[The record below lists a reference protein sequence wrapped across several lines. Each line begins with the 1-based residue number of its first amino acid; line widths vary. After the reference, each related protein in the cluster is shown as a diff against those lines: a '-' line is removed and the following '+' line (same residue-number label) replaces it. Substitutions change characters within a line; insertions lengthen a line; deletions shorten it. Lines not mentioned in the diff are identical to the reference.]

1 MRNDHHFQLEP
12 LSDDL
17 MLSDLRDDVF
27 MGYNQE
33 DTNLKAS
40 MRFKIE
46 SEDISDSEIDQV
58 VPTSQCVEADNDDEN
73 SLLDVDDVVVLYV
86 N

>member
-1 MRNDHHFQLEP
+1 
-12 LSDDL
+12 

-33 DTNLKAS
+33 DIKPKAPT
-40 MRFKIE
+40 RFKIE

-58 VPTSQCVEADNDDEN
+58 VPTSQCVEANKRAEDTDEEN